1 VTDPLV
7 ALHSL
12 AGAAGVHTAYRDAS
26 GRLRVASPEALLA
39 VLHGLGVDID
49 HPAQAAD
56 ARQSLIAERPAVE
69 PVTVAWNGVAG
80 SLRLPG
86 AGSVH
91 ATLLTEGGQT
101 LNVPVEVVPHRDGV
115 RAHFRNAFPEGIH
128 TLHVEHGSGKWESC
142 IISSPLLAAP
152 AADMRA
158 WGAFMPLHAF
168 GNGPRGPATYK
179 DLEDAACR
187 LASLG
192 ADYVGT
198 LPLLASFLDSPFQPS
213 PYAPASRLFWNDL
226 FLEVDANDSANGD
239 APRDPLLDYAAV
251 AAERRPCLQAEADRF
266 FEAGGEADPR
276 FQTFLSEHPRAE
288 DYARFRAACN
298 RFRGGYETWPAK
310 ARSGHLS
317 ANDFDPTDF
326 RRHLYASWCAEAS
339 VARLATR
346 ATEGK
351 AARLYLDLPLGV
363 DSAGYDVW
371 RERSLFA
378 DGIAA
383 GAPPDALFRGGQNWG
398 FRPLHPVALRRSR
411 YAYFVEVLQHHM
423 RHAGAL
429 RIDHVMSL
437 FRLYWIPDGFPATEG
452 VYVRYPRDELLA
464 LITLTSKRHNAVV
477 IGEDLGTV
485 PAEVRQM
492 MERHGLLRMHVLQFA
507 LGSSALPRIPA
518 GVLASLDT
526 HDTPTLAGFWRGI
539 DIDDQVELGLINDAQ
554 AMAARSAR
562 ARLRHRVCAALGL
575 SPDADE
581 FLLMRGLTHHLAG
594 SPARLVMLTL
604 EDLWL
609 EPMQQNVPGTTG
621 ERPNWRRRA
630 RYGLSDALRNTN
642 VLSLL
647 RETDAARKDK
657 A

>member
-1 VTDPLV
+1 
-7 ALHSL
+7 
-12 AGAAGVHTAYRDAS
+12 
-26 GRLRVASPEALLA
+26 
-39 VLHGLGVDID
+39 
-49 HPAQAAD
+49 
-56 ARQSLIAERPAVE
+56 
-69 PVTVAWNGVAG
+69 
-80 SLRLPG
+80 
-86 AGSVH
+86 
-91 ATLLTEGGQT
+91 
-101 LNVPVEVVPHRDGV
+101 
-115 RAHFRNAFPEGIH
+115 
-128 TLHVEHGSGKWESC
+128 
-142 IISSPLLAAP
+142 
-152 AADMRA
+152 
-158 WGAFMPLHAF
+158 
-168 GNGPRGPATYK
+168 
-179 DLEDAACR
+179 
-187 LASLG
+187 
-192 ADYVGT
+192 
-198 LPLLASFLDSPFQPS
+198 
-213 PYAPASRLFWNDL
+213 
-226 FLEVDANDSANGD
+226 
-239 APRDPLLDYAAV
+239 
-251 AAERRPCLQAEADRF
+251 
-266 FEAGGEADPR
+266 
-276 FQTFLSEHPRAE
+276 
-288 DYARFRAACN
+288 
-298 RFRGGYETWPAK
+298 
-310 ARSGHLS
+310 
-317 ANDFDPTDF
+317 
-326 RRHLYASWCAEAS
+326 
-339 VARLATR
+339 
-346 ATEGK
+346 
-351 AARLYLDLPLGV
+351 
-363 DSAGYDVW
+363 
-371 RERSLFA
+371 
-378 DGIAA
+378 
-383 GAPPDALFRGGQNWG
+383 
-398 FRPLHPVALRRSR
+398 
-411 YAYFVEVLQHHM
+411 
-423 RHAGAL
+423 
-429 RIDHVMSL
+429 MSL